1 MLYLLKQKKMAQT
14 GLKEMTNKKQN
25 YTEAT
30 PEQIKEWQEGDRT
43 WWAERALHFVA
54 IASLVQVV
62 MLGFMMLSFFVI
74 QLGVQGVQ

>member
-1 MLYLLKQKKMAQT
+1 
-14 GLKEMTNKKQN
+14 MTK
-25 YTEAT
+25 YREAT
-30 PEQIKEWQEGDRT
+30 PEEIKQWQETDGK
-43 WWAERALHFVA
+43 WWAERALHFFA

>member
-1 MLYLLKQKKMAQT
+1 MIKYK
-14 GLKEMTNKKQN
+14 
-25 YTEAT
+25 EAT
-30 PEQIKEWQEGDRT
+30 EQEQKEWQEGDRT

-62 MLGFMMLSFFVI
+62 MLGLMMLSFFMI